1 MTLPPVVLIHGLWIH
16 SSAWQPWLDLYRAA
30 GYDVH
35 APGWPGD
42 GPTPQATRANPAA
55 VAGQGVA
62 EITAG
67 YQRFIATLPERPIV
81 VGHSFGGLIAQR
93 LLAEGHAA
101 AAVAI
106 DPAPIRGV
114 KKLPF
119 AQIRSAL
126 PVLSNPRNK
135 RRAVMLSER
144 QFRYSFGNALSREE
158 SRDLY
163 ARFAIPGPG
172 RPLFEVTSAAK
183 NPESPTAV
191 DTHTATRGPL
201 LIIGGGADHTVPE
214 VVAREAY
221 ELYHDSAAVT
231 EYHAFPGRGHSL
243 VFDHGW
249 KDVADHTLTWLREN
263 PSPVRAADPADQRS
277 PGSANATPL
286 PPQAENAP
294 HA

>member
-1 MTLPPVVLIHGLWIH
+1 MTLASNTRPVVFIHGLWIH
-16 SSAWQPWLDLYRAA
+16 SQAWQPWLTLYREA
-30 GYDVH
+30 GYDAH
-35 APGWPGD
+35 APGWIGD
-42 GPTPQATRANPAA
+42 GPTPEATRANPEA

-67 YQRFIATLPERPIV
+67 YQRFIDTLPEQPIV

-114 KKLPF
+114 KKLPI
-119 AQIRSAL
+119 AQIRTAL
-126 PVLSNPRNK
+126 PVLRNPRNK
-135 RRAVMLSER
+135 KRAVALSER
-144 QFRYSFGNALSREE
+144 QFRYGFGNTLPRQE

-172 RPLFEVTSAAK
+172 QPLFEVTSAAK
-183 NPESPTAV
+183 NPLSPTAV
-191 DTHTATRGPL
+191 DTSAPTRGPL

-221 ELYHDSAAVT
+221 ELYTGSAAVT
-231 EYHAFPGRGHSL
+231 DYHSFPGRGHSL

-249 KDVADHTLTWLREN
+249 RDVADHTLTWLAGRGSGRRDVTERHF
-263 PSPVRAADPADQRS
+263 PAAVV
-277 PGSANATPL
+277 G
-286 PPQAENAP
+286 EG